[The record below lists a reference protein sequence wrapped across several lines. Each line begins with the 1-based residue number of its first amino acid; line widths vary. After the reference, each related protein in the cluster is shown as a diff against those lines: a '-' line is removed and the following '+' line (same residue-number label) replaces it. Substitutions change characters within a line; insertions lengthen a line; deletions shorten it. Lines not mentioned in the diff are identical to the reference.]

1 MTINKKLTT
10 VNFNNTNNTG
20 RIKYIVIHYVG
31 ALGGA
36 EANCNYYKSV
46 NRNASAHYFVGF
58 EGEIWQCV
66 EDGDVAWH
74 CGAKSY
80 KHPECRNSNA
90 IGIEMCVRKKNTAS
104 MSASDKDW
112 YFEDATVKSTIEL
125 TKELMKK
132 YNVPVENVIRHYDVT
147 GKTCPAPYVHDAAAW
162 NAFKAQLTG
171 SSTASKP
178 ATSTS
183 NKTVT
188 SFPATP
194 FMVQVII
201 PDLNYRS
208 EPSMKGVVKGQTGK
222 GSFTITEVKNG
233 WGRLKSGVGWILIEN
248 PEYVTIG
255 KSVAAAAPTPA
266 KPASTSYMVKVT
278 ASALNVR
285 KGPGTNYA
293 VNTVIRDK
301 GSYTIVEEKNG
312 WGKLLSGA
320 GWISLKYT
328 QRL

>member
-58 EGEIWQCV
+58 DGEIWQCV

-90 IGIEMCVRKKNTAS
+90 IGIEMCVRKKNTSS

-112 YFEDATVKSTIEL
+112 YFEDATVKATIEL

-132 YNVPVENVIRHYDVT
+132 YNVPASNVIRHYDVT

-162 NAFKAQLTG
+162 NNFKAQLSG
-171 SSTASKP
+171 SAAP
-178 ATSTS
+178 APSQPSS

-194 FMVQVII
+194 FMVQVIV

-233 WGRLKSGVGWILIEN
+233 WGKLKSGAGWILIEN
-248 PEYVTIG
+248 PAYVTVG
-255 KSVAAAAPTPA
+255 KSVAAAPAPAAPA
-266 KPASTSYMVKVT
+266 NNSYKVKVT

-285 KGPGTNYA
+285 KGPGTNYGVA
-293 VNTVIRDK
+293 TVIK
-301 GSYTIVEEKNG
+301 KNEVYTIVDEKSG
-312 WGKLLSGA
+312 WGKLKSGA

-328 QRL
+328 QKI

>member
-58 EGEIWQCV
+58 DGEIWQCV

-112 YFEDATVKSTIEL
+112 YFEDATVKATIEL

-132 YNVPVENVIRHYDVT
+132 YNVPASNVIRHYDVT

-162 NAFKAQLTG
+162 NNFKAQLSRSVAPTP
-171 SSTASKP
+171 SQPS
-178 ATSTS
+178 S

-194 FMVQVII
+194 FLVQVII

-255 KSVAAAAPTPA
+255 KSVAAPSKPAAPA
-266 KPASTSYMVKVT
+266 NNSYKVKVT

-285 KGPGTNYA
+285 KGPGTNYGVA
-293 VNTVIRDK
+293 TVIRDK
-301 GSYTIVEEKNG
+301 GVYTIVEEKSG

-320 GWISLKYT
+320 GWISLEYT
-328 QRL
+328 KRL

>member
-58 EGEIWQCV
+58 DGEIWQCV

-112 YFEDATVKSTIEL
+112 YFEDATVKATIEL

-132 YNVPVENVIRHYDVT
+132 YNVPASNVIRHYDVT

-162 NAFKAQLTG
+162 NNFKAQLSRSVAPTP
-171 SSTASKP
+171 SQPS
-178 ATSTS
+178 S

-194 FMVQVII
+194 FLVQVII

-233 WGRLKSGVGWILIEN
+233 WGKLKSGAGWILIEN
-248 PEYVTIG
+248 PAYVTIG
-255 KSVAAAAPTPA
+255 KSVAAPSKPVAPA
-266 KPASTSYMVKVT
+266 NNSYKVKVT

-285 KGPGTNYA
+285 KGPGTNYGVA
-293 VNTVIRDK
+293 TVIK
-301 GSYTIVEEKNG
+301 KNEVYTIVDEKSG

-328 QRL
+328 QKI

>member
-58 EGEIWQCV
+58 DGEIWQCV

-90 IGIEMCVRKKNTAS
+90 IGIEMCVRKKNTSS

-112 YFEDATVKSTIEL
+112 YFEDATVKATIEL

-132 YNVPVENVIRHYDVT
+132 YNVPASNVIRHYDVT

-162 NAFKAQLTG
+162 NNFKAQLSG
-171 SSTASKP
+171 SAAP
-178 ATSTS
+178 APSQPSS
-183 NKTVT
+183 NKTVA

-194 FMVQVII
+194 FTVQVIV

-233 WGRLKSGVGWILIEN
+233 WGKLKSGAGWILIEN
-248 PEYVTIG
+248 PAYVTVG
-255 KSVAAAAPTPA
+255 KSVAAAPAPAAPA
-266 KPASTSYMVKVT
+266 NNSYKVKVT

-285 KGPGTNYA
+285 KGPGTNYGVA
-293 VNTVIRDK
+293 TVIK
-301 GSYTIVEEKNG
+301 KNEVYTIVDEKSG
-312 WGKLLSGA
+312 WGKLKSGA

-328 QRL
+328 QKI

>member
-1 MTINKKLTT
+1 MKINKKLTT

-36 EANCNYYKSV
+36 EANCNYYQSV
-46 NRNASAHYFVGF
+46 NRGASAHYFVGF
-58 EGEIWQCV
+58 EGEVWQCV

-90 IGIEMCVRKKNTAS
+90 IGIEMCVRKKNTSS

-112 YFEDATVKSTIEL
+112 YFEDATVKTTIEL
-125 TKELMKK
+125 TKELMAK
-132 YNVPVENVIRHYDVT
+132 YNVPVDRVIRHYDVT

-162 NAFKAQLTG
+162 NVFKAQLTG
-171 SSTASKP
+171 SAAPAKP
-178 ATSTS
+178 ATPSS
-183 NKTVT
+183 SKTVT

-194 FMVQVII
+194 FTVQVLVS
-201 PDLNYRS
+201 DLNYRS
-208 EPSMKGVVKGQTGK
+208 EPSMKGTVKGQTGK
-222 GSFTITEVKNG
+222 GNFTITEVKNG
-233 WGRLKSGVGWILIEN
+233 WGKLKSGAGWILIEN
-248 PEYVTIG
+248 PAYVTVG
-255 KSVAAAAPTPA
+255 KTVASTPAQAAPVD
-266 KPASTSYMVKVT
+266 KSYKVKVT

-285 KGPGTNYA
+285 KGPGTNYGVA
-293 VNTVIRDK
+293 TVIK
-301 GSYTIVEEKNG
+301 KNEIYTIVDETSG
-312 WGKLLSGA
+312 WGKLKSGA

-328 QRL
+328 QKV

>member
-1 MTINKKLTT
+1 MQINKKLTT

-58 EGEIWQCV
+58 DGEIWQCV

-112 YFEDATVKSTIEL
+112 YFEDATVKATIEL

-132 YNVPVENVIRHYDVT
+132 YNVPVDRVIRHYDVT

-162 NAFKAQLTG
+162 NNFKAQLSG
-171 SSTASKP
+171 SSAAP
-178 ATSTS
+178 AAPSTS
-183 NKTVT
+183 NKVVT
-188 SFPATP
+188 SFPAVP

-233 WGRLKSGVGWILIEN
+233 WGKLKSGVGWILIEN
-248 PEYVTIG
+248 PSYVTIG
-255 KSVAAAAPTPA
+255 KSVAAAAPAPA
-266 KPASTSYMVKVT
+266 KPASTSYKVQVT

-285 KGPGTNYA
+285 KGPGTNYGVA
-293 VNTVIRDK
+293 TVIRDK
-301 GSYTIVEEKNG
+301 GVYTIVETNNG
-312 WGKLLSGA
+312 WGKLKSGA
-320 GWISLKYT
+320 GWISLNYT
-328 QRL
+328 KKI